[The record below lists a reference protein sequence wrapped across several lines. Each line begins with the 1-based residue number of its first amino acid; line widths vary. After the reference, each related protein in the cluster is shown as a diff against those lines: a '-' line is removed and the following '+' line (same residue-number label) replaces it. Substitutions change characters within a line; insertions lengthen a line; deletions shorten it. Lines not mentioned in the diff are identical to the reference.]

1 MDLLSKEENQ
11 NGRENIKDT
20 LTNIGKIDNVYV
32 NDVKN
37 LSQRME
43 TTSKI
48 TDLIRSQT
56 FKLLTLPA
64 FHSFNWE

>member
-1 MDLLSKEENQ
+1 MDFLSKEENQ